1 MPDVVLGA
9 RPPASPVPRV
19 KVAVMLTLASKLKWD
34 DCFEGSQ
41 KSATVSSST
50 RQVSVRDRLLIKKV
64 AEHEA
69 NLLCMH
75 KVHFPD
81 PNKRLCFQLT
91 VTPEEGYYQGGKFW
105 CETEVPHAHN
115 MVPPKT
121 KFLTRIWHPIIAET
135 GEIYLSWLSRHL
147 IDGTD

>member
-1 MPDVVLGA
+1 
-9 RPPASPVPRV
+9 
-19 KVAVMLTLASKLKWD
+19 MLTLASKLKWD

-135 GEIYLSWLSRHL
+135 AAEHHL
-147 IDGTD
+147 WDKEDFQNKAEDYIKCYAIWQEDTAGPWIVL